1 LIRLRGNAVDAI
13 VALRARIDAV
23 TARVQLPDLP
33 AVPQAVLDADRELP
47 PLLIDSGEDFRVQC
61 DKLIASRHTANS
73 ERPGPELSP
82 PAQPS
87 PRSASWVSTVSR
99 SSAF

>member
-47 PLLIDSGEDFRVQC
+47 PLLIDSGEDFPC
-61 DKLIASRHTANS
+61 SA
-73 ERPGPELSP
+73 
-82 PAQPS
+82 
-87 PRSASWVSTVSR
+87 RS
-99 SSAF
+99 